1 MPSPVVDRAHRRM
14 REDGVVPLP
23 LGSALDR
30 ATRSIWRVLGRPVD
44 LAGPDHWLAEGPRN
58 PPGGHGDAWLDQLEA
73 GGRVGPPGTGDG
85 LLADMSELDGPGFQA
100 AQLDPLVRAFY
111 ERTAGWQMDVWS
123 AWRFWAAPPGELI
136 ARLYGRRVRQLALPV
151 QPLQVSRG
159 MDSTVR
165 LVLDDAGGRH
175 GAAWLRTL
183 RLDGSAVYSGYYRVG
198 RLPSQRQPRV
208 HVTFPLERGNVQVF
222 LRPEVGQD
230 GSLWLRSDGR
240 RWGDDGAYV
249 LAGFGP
255 TGSER
260 WFAAHTPIRE
270 TFHVYRNTGERA
282 DPEGVLRTD
291 HWLHVYR
298 APALQLHYRLTAG

>member
-1 MPSPVVDRAHRRM
+1 MPI
-14 REDGVVPLP
+14 P

-30 ATRSIWRVLGRPVD
+30 ATRSLWRVFGRPVD
-44 LAGPDHWLAEGPRN
+44 LTGDARWLAEGPRN
-58 PPGGHGDAWLDQLEA
+58 PPGGHGDAWLERLEA
-73 GGRVGPPGTGDG
+73 SGRVAPAGPDDG
-85 LLADMSELDGPGFQA
+85 LLADMSELDGPDFQA

-111 ERTAGWQMDVWS
+111 EHTAGWQLDVWS
-123 AWRFWAAPPGELI
+123 SWRFWAAPPGELI

-165 LVLDDAGGRH
+165 LVHGEPGTRH

-198 RLPSQRQPRV
+198 RLPSLAQPRV

-222 LRPEVGQD
+222 LRPEVGPG
-230 GSLWLRSDGR
+230 GSLWLRSDGHR
-240 RWGDDGAYV
+240 FGADGAYV

-255 TGSER
+255 AGAER
-260 WFAAHTPIRE
+260 WYAAHTPIRE
-270 TFHVYRNTGERA
+270 SFHVYRSTGERGDA
-282 DPEGVLRTD
+282 EGVLRTD
-291 HWLHVYR
+291 HWLHVYA
-298 APALQLHYRLTAG
+298 APALQLHYRLQQVEPS